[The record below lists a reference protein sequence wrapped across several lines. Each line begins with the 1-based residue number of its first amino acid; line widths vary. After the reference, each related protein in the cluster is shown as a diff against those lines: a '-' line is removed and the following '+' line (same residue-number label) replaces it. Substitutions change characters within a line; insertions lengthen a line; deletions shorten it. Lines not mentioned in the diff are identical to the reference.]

1 MATLDDIVS
10 FLDSELR
17 IKEVPDYPGAMNGL
31 QMEGQQKVERV
42 AVAVDASLPVVRKA
56 VDSGANLLI
65 VHHGMFW
72 NGSRRVT
79 GAIYEKF
86 KLAMEAGLAVYSAH
100 IPLDIHPVIGNNACL
115 AAALDLE
122 EPRPFFEWK
131 GILLG
136 ICGRFEGSLNQLV
149 SRVSEVLGEEPH
161 VCPAGSEDAGVVGII
176 TGGAGSEV
184 VAVRESGID
193 SFLTG
198 EGPHWSYTEAEE
210 LGMNMIYGGHYLTET
225 GGVKAVA
232 DLLSERFR
240 LETEFIDHPTGM

>member
-131 GILLG
+131 GIY
-136 ICGRFEGSLNQLV
+136 FV
-149 SRVSEVLGEEPH
+149 
-161 VCPAGSEDAGVVGII
+161 
-176 TGGAGSEV
+176 
-184 VAVRESGID
+184 
-193 SFLTG
+193 
-198 EGPHWSYTEAEE
+198 
-210 LGMNMIYGGHYLTET
+210 
-225 GGVKAVA
+225 
-232 DLLSERFR
+232 
-240 LETEFIDHPTGM
+240 

>member
-1 MATLDDIVS
+1 MLDDIVS

-31 QMEGQQKVERV
+31 QMEGQQKVEQV

-56 VDSGANLLI
+56 VNSGANLLI

-79 GAIYEKF
+79 GATYEKF

-115 AAALDLE
+115 ASALDLE
-122 EPRPFFEWK
+122 EPMPFFEWK

-136 ICGRFEGSLNQLV
+136 VRGRFEGSLNQLV

>member
-10 FLDSELR
+10 FLDTELR

-31 QMEGQQKVERV
+31 QMEGRQAVKQV

-56 VDSGANLLI
+56 IESGANLLI

-72 NGSRRVT
+72 NGARMVT
-79 GAIYEKF
+79 GATHEKF
-86 KLAMEAGLAVYSAH
+86 KIAMEAGLAIYSAH
-100 IPLDIHPVIGNNACL
+100 IPLDIHPVVGNNACL
-115 AAALDLE
+115 ASALELQE
-122 EPRPFFEWK
+122 AEPFFEWK

-136 ICGRFEGSLNQLV
+136 IRGRFEGSLNQLV
-149 SRVSEVLGEEPH
+149 SRVGEVLGEDPH
-161 VCPAGSEDAGVVGII
+161 VCSAGSGEAGIVGVI

-225 GGVKAVA
+225 GGVKAIA
-232 DLLSERFR
+232 DMLSEKFG
-240 LETEFIDHPTGM
+240 LEAGFIDHPSGM